1 MKIWKL
7 HFEVDEFD
15 NLIPVKKFTADQ
27 ILSFDGRKMKDNWK
41 PLLVKRAEP
50 EKELKLSDAPG
61 FTIPVFSKKALEVLR
76 PLIQN
81 SIEELELQFSEAE
94 YYGINV
100 IAVLNVL
107 DYDKSEYIKFS
118 DGNRI
123 MVIEKYV
130 FKKCD
135 ALVNNNI
142 FKIVDEPGRKAFVS
156 DCFKQAVE
164 DNKLSGFKFELVWDS
179 DYD

>member
-1 MKIWKL
+1 M
-7 HFEVDEFD
+7 
-15 NLIPVKKFTADQ
+15 
-27 ILSFDGRKMKDNWK
+27 
-41 PLLVKRAEP
+41 
-50 EKELKLSDAPG
+50 
-61 FTIPVFSKKALEVLR
+61 EVLR

-81 SIEELELQFSEAE
+81 SIEELELQFSEVE
-94 YYGINV
+94 YYAINV
-100 IAVLNVL
+100 ITVLNVL
-107 DYDKSEYIKFS
+107 DYDKSDYIKFS

-135 ALVNNNI
+135 ALVNHNI

-156 DCFKQAVE
+156 DSFKQTAE